1 MGLGMF
7 GSRAK
12 KKWWCNSQ
20 KMLFGIGDFV
30 PGICELLDS
39 HENLSFILCMKP
51 CTRLSYV
58 SRTQLAHGLYGW
70 PMSLRSNV
78 PQCFQTWILED
89 LILYNENK
97 CCNKAGMPHIP
108 HSSCSSD
115 SQEDLFLNLS
125 WLLWVE
131 QSGWAS
137 VSVVGCGVLVKTLGS
152 SVTVSYAFLLLR
164 NLHVD
169 FIKLQLCCF
178 ICSPV
183 SSKGFSFLTAWH
195 HLL

>member
-1 MGLGMF
+1 
-7 GSRAK
+7 
-12 KKWWCNSQ
+12 
-20 KMLFGIGDFV
+20 MLFGIGDFV

-97 CCNKAGMPHIP
+97 GCNKAGMPHIP

-115 SQEDLFLNLS
+115 SQEVLFLNLFLAIVS
-125 WLLWVE
+125 RAIWVSE
-131 QSGWAS
+131 RL
-137 VSVVGCGVLVKTLGS
+137 CGRVW
-152 SVTVSYAFLLLR
+152 
-164 NLHVD
+164 
-169 FIKLQLCCF
+169 
-178 ICSPV
+178 SPCEN
-183 SSKGFSFLTAWH
+183 ARE
-195 HLL
+195 